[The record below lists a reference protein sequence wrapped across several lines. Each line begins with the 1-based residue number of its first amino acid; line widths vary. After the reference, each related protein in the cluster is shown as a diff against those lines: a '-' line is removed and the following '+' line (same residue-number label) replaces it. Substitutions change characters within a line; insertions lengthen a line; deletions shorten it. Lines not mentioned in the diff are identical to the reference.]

1 MRQSKKVKMLTL
13 ISMITVVCVAI
24 FSVTYAWFT
33 ESDRASMDGLE
44 LTTGSTGELKVEIAV
59 EGGNGRME
67 MVNVDDSSAVIDMGL
82 QKLANI
88 ENNKIGPGAFGEVHF
103 YITSDVTSFNGYTI
117 SVTPNHKVV
126 GGKSSEVMKLA
137 KEHIKFY
144 GMKTDNSYAEEVP
157 YREADGVMVG
167 LQGKLENNTETENET
182 EVILYWYWPYEYGD
196 VPDKTTIS
204 AKNTREY
211 DLQDTMIGNYIE
223 SIGFTFEVEGN
234 MNEN

>member
-13 ISMITVVCVAI
+13 ISMITVVCVAM

-137 KEHIKFY
+137 KE
-144 GMKTDNSYAEEVP
+144 
-157 YREADGVMVG
+157 
-167 LQGKLENNTETENET
+167 
-182 EVILYWYWPYEYGD
+182 VILYWYWPYEYGD